1 MECEFPKFNADLD
14 QIKIVLKSSKTI
26 AVVGISQKEE
36 RPSHWIA
43 KYLKDNGYMVYGVHP
58 SLKELWGEKIY
69 KNLSEIPEPIDIV
82 NIFLNPDLVG
92 PVVDEAIKIK
102 AKVIWMQ
109 EGIVNNQAAERARDA
124 GLTVVM
130 NKCIFKVHQFLN
142 L

>member
-1 MECEFPKFNADLD
+1 LFYSWKFGT
-14 QIKIVLKSSKTI
+14 VLI
-26 AVVGISQKEE
+26 
-36 RPSHWIA
+36 
-43 KYLKDNGYMVYGVHP
+43 
-58 SLKELWGEKIY
+58 
-69 KNLSEIPEPIDIV
+69 IV